1 MSEDEQPERPK
12 RSPRYRTAQPPPAP
26 LPDHQILSD
35 LEDPV
40 AQVLWRGL
48 RDLRDWSDTD
58 PARRGTLFGP
68 PSEDF
73 RERLLYSTTQAPELA
88 NAIGVFGSLRVSPRT
103 LSVAD
108 LVQACVDIW
117 RWADERGLVQT
128 ALAFSEAAAGL
139 DLDNPI
145 LACDAGKA
153 ARRAAM
159 GGRAEQWF
167 DRAQKSAARQK
178 NRRELIRA
186 LLGHGALMRET
197 GRYKE
202 ARELIER
209 ASQMAASTRR
219 HRQAAESA
227 HDLLAIAIEDGSYD
241 ECERYVRLAL
251 RSYSSHHPSVPRLV
265 HDWAFYLTRL
275 ALYRQAV
282 PLLVAIVPL
291 ARRPELRMLY
301 QGTLARAAAGCG
313 RRDLFDEA
321 VRGVVTLSG
330 LHQEFAAAAL
340 ANSAEGARFF
350 AEWDRGE
357 GFAARAV
364 EIARERIET
373 DVQRGAL
380 EILDGIAARRPPVPQ
395 GEPPQGSRTD
405 QITRRVMALLQQRA
419 KPPRRPVQTDRDT
432 DTGDT
437 PATEPPLPST

>member
-1 MSEDEQPERPK
+1 MSQAEDPKKPK
-12 RSPRYRTAQPPPAP
+12 RTPRYRTAQPPPEP
-26 LPDHQILSD
+26 LPDHQILLD
-35 LEDPV
+35 LEDPL
-40 AQVLWRGL
+40 ARVLWRGL
-48 RDLRDWSDTD
+48 RDVRDWTDTD
-58 PARRGTLFGP
+58 PGQRGTLFGP

-73 RERLLYSTTQAPELA
+73 RERLLYAAAQAPELA
-88 NAIGVFGSLRVSPRT
+88 DAVGVLGSLRVSPRMV
-103 LSVAD
+103 SIAD
-108 LVQACVDIW
+108 LVRACVDIW
-117 RWADERGLVQT
+117 KWADGRGLVQT

-145 LACDAGKA
+145 LACDAGKV

-159 GGRAEQWF
+159 GDRAEQWF

-197 GRYKE
+197 GRFKE
-202 ARELIER
+202 ARVLIER

-227 HDLLAIAIEDGSYD
+227 HDLLAIAIEDGSYG

-301 QGTLARAAAGCG
+301 QGTLARAAAGAG
-313 RRDLFDEA
+313 RRDLYEEA

-357 GFAARAV
+357 GYAARAV
-364 EIARERIET
+364 EIARERNET

-432 DTGDT
+432 DAGA
-437 PATEPPLPST
+437 PPPTEPPPNT